1 MCGGRA
7 VIFHPTLNNN
17 NATELIIIRWIER
30 GEMIMMRRRMM
41 MMRMM
46 EGVGMLSSNRWVDV
60 YIVISLK
67 IAVHIISMQILVVA
81 TTSISVLLSLF
92 SQLECVVRSI
102 MIISLN
108 RIDTLLRAGQR

>member
-1 MCGGRA
+1 M
-7 VIFHPTLNNN
+7 IFHPTLNNN

-30 GEMIMMRRRMM
+30 GEMIMMRRRRMM
-41 MMRMM
+41 TRMRMM

>member
-1 MCGGRA
+1 M
-7 VIFHPTLNNN
+7 IFHPTLNNN

-30 GEMIMMRRRMM
+30 GEMIMMRRWRMM
-41 MMRMM
+41 MTRMRMM
-46 EGVGMLSSNRWVDV
+46 EGVVDMLSSHRWVDV